1 MLPWKQQTQTEIHL
15 PPKEHVIWDKVHLSF
30 SELPL
35 HRIIESCYRGIMDSI
50 SQEMVQTTPFT
61 LSPPAVRKPER
72 RGELLPPLPLSLL
85 IELLLIAPPFS
96 IWSAFHQFWN
106 HHRPLHLFEKAH
118 LLAEKWTSMGGAR
131 ETQSKILKM
140 LWVLL

>member
-96 IWSAFHQFWN
+96 I
-106 HHRPLHLFEKAH
+106 
-118 LLAEKWTSMGGAR
+118 
-131 ETQSKILKM
+131 
-140 LWVLL
+140 